1 MKYEEALSQLETIV
15 RKMEAGEYDI
25 DELSEQLKQ
34 AQKLIKLCK
43 DKLTKT
49 DTDIKKILDKESWK
63 SLAVSLFCR
72 TFAPDEPEKETRTH
86 YRCWTERSL

>member
-1 MKYEEALSQLETIV
+1 MKYEEALQQLETIV

-34 AQKLIKLCK
+34 AQTLIKLCK

-49 DTDIKKILDKESWK
+49 DEEIKKLLDK
-63 SLAVSLFCR
+63 A
-72 TFAPDEPEKETRTH
+72 
-86 YRCWTERSL
+86 

>member
-1 MKYEEALSQLETIV
+1 MKYEEALHQLETIV

-49 DTDIKKILDKESWK
+49 DSDIKKILDKE
-63 SLAVSLFCR
+63 
-72 TFAPDEPEKETRTH
+72 
-86 YRCWTERSL
+86 

>member
-1 MKYEEALSQLETIV
+1 MMKYEEALQQLETIV

-49 DTDIKKILDKESWK
+49 DADIRKLLDKE
-63 SLAVSLFCR
+63 
-72 TFAPDEPEKETRTH
+72 
-86 YRCWTERSL
+86 